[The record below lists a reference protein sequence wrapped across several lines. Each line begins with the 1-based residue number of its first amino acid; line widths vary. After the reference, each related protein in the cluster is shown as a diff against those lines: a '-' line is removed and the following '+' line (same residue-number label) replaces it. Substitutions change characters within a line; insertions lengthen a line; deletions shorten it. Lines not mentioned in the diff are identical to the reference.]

1 VKKMLS
7 KLQRNQKGFT
17 LIELMIVVVI
27 IGILAALAIPRFMAA
42 TAKSK
47 MSEAKSMLKQV
58 HVLMRTYYQE
68 NDTYVGATLANI
80 GFVQQPLVTAGGP
93 ARYTIAIA
101 GQDATTYSATATSVV
116 DFDGDGVFN
125 LWTIADDGANV
136 TLVETTAD

>member
-1 VKKMLS
+1 MLS

-68 NDTYVGATLANI
+68 NDTYVGATLAGI

-93 ARYTIAIA
+93 ARYTIALGA
-101 GQDATTYSATATSVV
+101 LTATTYVATATSVV
-116 DFDGDGVFN
+116 DFDGDGAFN
-125 LWTIADDGANV
+125 VWTIADDGSNV